1 MSEEVR
7 QCIKCREPICAARLE
22 EVPVARLCENCI
34 RPRPCERCKEMIS
47 TDRLD
52 AYPESR
58 LCIACSRETGGD
70 TRLRFSTT
78 NTGKAGSL
86 KRGSTAINQASIVR
100 RPVPPKEAKDD

>member
-1 MSEEVR
+1 MTDEVR
-7 QCIKCREPICAARLE
+7 LCLKCQQPISAERLE

-34 RPRPCERCKEMIS
+34 RPRPCVRCKQMIS
-47 TDRLD
+47 VDRLD

-58 LCIACSRETGGD
+58 LCAACSRETGGD

-86 KRGSTAINQASIVR
+86 KRGSTAITGTRIVR
-100 RPVPPKEAKDD
+100 REVPPKEE